1 MYITSSARIWQRPR
15 LTDCGNEH
23 NELVSEKSHALSRQR
38 DWPLLV
44 SRLIALGIA
53 LAAAEGRI
61 VRLGHLVLDR
71 HFAQCL
77 CNIDI
82 VGQGAAVGAGEL
94 LQLRDAA
101 MDFQRDPDA
110 GADAAAYVFVDVFF
124 LDQHQFVAHEGRWLV
139 QQVVVGVVGALA
151 GRLADQTG
159 VLVGADGLAG
169 RAHALGRAFF
179 ELHGMQ
185 QAAFE

>member
-1 MYITSSARIWQRPR
+1 VQEFGNDLVWTVA
-15 LTDCGNEH
+15 TDCGNEH

-38 DWPLLV
+38 DWPLLA
-44 SRLIALGIA
+44 SRLIAHGIA
-53 LAAAEGRI
+53 LAAAQGRI

-77 CNIDI
+77 CKIDMI
-82 VGQGAAVGAGEL
+82 GQGAAAGAGEL
-94 LQLRDAA
+94 LQILEAA

-110 GADAAAYVFVDVFF
+110 GADAAAYVFAAVFF
-124 LDQHQFVAHEGRWLV
+124 FDQHQFVAHERHWLV
-139 QQVVVGVVGALA
+139 QQVVVGVVGALV
-151 GRLADQTG
+151 GRLADQAR
-159 VLVGADGLAG
+159 VLVGADGPAG
-169 RAHALGRAFF
+169 RARAFGRALF